1 MKQKTGKKNLI
12 KNEAYMFM
20 FPYVILFVVFI
31 LLPVLAAIGL
41 SFTNFNTLQAPDFVG
56 FRNYIGWLTNDP
68 VFMQTI
74 LPNTIKFAVITGPVG
89 YVLAF
94 FLAWSLSQ
102 VSKVPRTILALIIYS
117 PSMTSGV
124 AMQVVWKVL
133 FSGDRYGYINA
144 KLLQFGI
151 IDTPINFLQSVVWL
165 MPIMILVTLWSSMGI
180 GFLAMLAGI
189 MNVDKTQYEAAKIDG
204 VKNRF
209 QEAIYVTVPNMKPQL
224 MFGAVMQ
231 IVSSFQ
237 AGAIGVA
244 LSGANPTPFYAG
256 SVFVTHIDDYGFIR
270 YEMGYAAAGSVL
282 LLLLIY
288 GFSIVARK
296 LFIDKD

>member
-1 MKQKTGKKNLI
+1 MKQLKNKIFHGKNTP
-12 KNEAYMFM
+12 YVFM
-20 FPYVILFVVFI
+20 FPYVILFVIFI

-41 SFTNFNTLQAPDFVG
+41 SFTNFNTLELPDFVG
-56 FRNYIGWLTNDP
+56 FRNYIGWLTNDST
-68 VFMQTI
+68 FMQVI
-74 LPNTIKFAVITGPVG
+74 LPNTIVFAVITGPIG
-89 YVLAF
+89 YMLSF

-102 VSKVPRTILALIIYS
+102 VSKGMRTILALIIYS

-133 FSGDRYGYINA
+133 FSGDRYGYINS
-144 KLLQFGI
+144 KLLEFGL
-151 IDTPINFLQSVVWL
+151 IDTPINFLQSAVWL

-189 MNVDKTQYEAAKIDG
+189 MNIDQSQYEAARIDG

-209 QEAIYVTVPNMKPQL
+209 QEIIYVTLPNMKPQL

-231 IVSSFQ
+231 IVGSFQ
-237 AGAIGVA
+237 LGNIGVT
-244 LSGANPTPFYAG
+244 LSGSNPTPLYAG

-288 GFSIVARK
+288 AFSIVARK
-296 LFIDKD
+296 LFIEKD

>member
-1 MKQKTGKKNLI
+1 MKQKAKNI
-12 KNEAYMFM
+12 FRNKNAAYLFM
-20 FPYVILFVVFI
+20 FPYAILFIVFI

-41 SFTNFNTLQAPDFVG
+41 SFTNFNTLQFPGFVG
-56 FRNYIGWLTNDP
+56 FRNYIGWITSDP
-68 VFMQTI
+68 TFMQTI
-74 LPNTIKFAVITGPVG
+74 LPNTIVFAVITGPVG
-89 YVLAF
+89 YMLSF

-102 VSKVPRTILALIIYS
+102 VSKGMRTVLALILYS
-117 PSMTSGV
+117 PSMTGGV

-133 FSGDRYGYINA
+133 FSGDRYGYINS
-144 KLLQFGI
+144 KLLEFGL
-151 IDTPINFLQSVVWL
+151 IDTPINFLQSSTWL

-189 MNVDKTQYEAAKIDG
+189 MNIDQSQYEAARIDG
-204 VKNRF
+204 IKNRF
-209 QEAIYVTVPNMKPQL
+209 QEIIYVTLPNMKPQL

-231 IVSSFQ
+231 IVGSFQ
-237 AGAIGVA
+237 AGSIGVA
-244 LSGANPTPFYAG
+244 LSGSNPTPLYAG

-288 GFSIVARK
+288 VFSIVARK
-296 LFIDKD
+296 LFIEKD